1 VLDKI
6 YYNFAIAAEAMT
18 YNKVRALLTSLGI
31 IFGVASVIAM
41 LAIGNGAQQEILEQ
55 IRLLGAN
62 NIIVTP
68 IVKQVEG
75 SVNEENAG
83 AAAMQRDPYT
93 PGLTLADARSISAV
107 IPGVQAVS
115 PEIVI
120 ETTALRDGLR
130 RSTKLVGVDA
140 NYFSEAETPLAQGS
154 YFTPEQLRSSAS
166 VCIIGH
172 MVRARFFA
180 RDEPIGRR
188 IKVGNLWM
196 TVVGVLEERG
206 VAGRDLEH
214 LGIRDYNLDIYAP
227 INTVLLRYEN
237 RAQLTQQDLQEDD
250 DEDGGGGRSENYH
263 QIDRLIVKADQ
274 SSLVSPVAEIM
285 SRMLQ
290 RRHNGVVDYQV
301 TVPEVLLEQE
311 QRTQRIFNIVLG
323 SIASISLIVGG
334 IGIMNIMLASVMERI
349 KEIGVR
355 RSLGATRRDVV
366 LQFLIE
372 AVTISFTGGVI
383 GIVLGVVVSFVIA
396 KSTGI
401 VTLVSIESII
411 LSFVVSVSVGLVFG
425 LLPAKR
431 AAEHD
436 PVVALRY
443 E

>member
-1 VLDKI
+1 MLDKI
-6 YYNFAIAAEAMT
+6 YYNFAIAAEAMA

-68 IVKQVEG
+68 IVKQVQG
-75 SVNEENAG
+75 AVNEENSG
-83 AAAMQRDPYT
+83 AAALQRDPYS
-93 PGLTLADARSISAV
+93 PGLTLADARSITSV
-107 IPGVQAVS
+107 IPGVKAVS

-120 ETTALRDGLR
+120 ESTAVRDGLR

-140 NYFSEAETPLAQGS
+140 NYFSNAETPLAQGS
-154 YFTPEQLRSSAS
+154 YFTPEQLRSSAP

-172 MVRARFFA
+172 MVRARFFS
-180 RDEPIGRR
+180 RDEPIGSR
-188 IKVGNLWM
+188 IKVGSLWL

-237 RAQLTQQDLQEDD
+237 RARLTRQDLQA
-250 DEDGGGGRSENYH
+250 DEDNDRRSENYH
-263 QIDRLIVKADQ
+263 QIDRLIVRAEQ

-383 GIVLGVVVSFVIA
+383 GIILGVVVSFIIA
-396 KSTGI
+396 RSTGI
-401 VTLVSIESII
+401 VTLVSPESIV
-411 LSFVVSVSVGLVFG
+411 LSFFVSVSVGLVFG